1 MMGNETKESDRITL
15 SFGMESGASLWSL
28 VFEGFDQ
35 EIVLVSRF
43 SGADGGTVKAL
54 YSFGAKINESY
65 KDCRVK
71 PTRTG
76 IEIRKT
82 LPENDASVISE
93 WMGLMKNVRDEILI
107 LIPTPP
113 GELPAKAC

>member
-1 MMGNETKESDRITL
+1 MGNETKEPDRITL

-82 LPENDASVISE
+82 LPENDALVISE
-93 WMGLMKNVRDEILI
+93 WMGLMKNVRDEILM
-107 LIPTPP
+107 LVHTPS
-113 GELPAKAC
+113 GEFPAKAC

>member
-1 MMGNETKESDRITL
+1 MVHGTKEPDMITL

-35 EIVLVSRF
+35 EIILVSRF
-43 SGADGGTVKAL
+43 SGADGGTVNAL
-54 YSFGAKINESY
+54 YRFGAKINESS

-82 LPENDASVISE
+82 LPENDASLISE
-93 WMGLMKNVRDEILI
+93 WMGLMENVRDEILA
-107 LIPTPP
+107 LVRTPP
-113 GELPAKAC
+113 GGFPAKAC

>member
-1 MMGNETKESDRITL
+1 MGNETKEPESISL

-35 EIVLVSRF
+35 EIILVSRF
-43 SGADGGTVKAL
+43 SGADGNTVNAL
-54 YSFGAKINESY
+54 YRFGAKINESY

-82 LPENDASVISE
+82 LPENDASLISE
-93 WMGLMKNVRDEILI
+93 WMGLMKNVRDEIITLVH
-107 LIPTPP
+107 TPSD
-113 GELPAKAC
+113 EFPAKAC